1 MNGIELDRIKRALA
15 ADKLARA
22 RQAEVYLKTRH
33 NLGEKVAAADA
44 LLMIADIHKNMLRA
58 LDEVAAA
65 VLDTRVAGK
74 AELLGTVALAGFMVA
89 DRLLDN
95 THAAA
100 VEKAVAGI
108 PEDLEAAIRE
118 VKGYLDDFGR
128 VCALAHAIR
137 FGTLRE
143 EEVRP

>member
-1 MNGIELDRIKRALA
+1 MNGIEMDRIKRALG

-22 RQAEVYLKTRH
+22 REAEAYLKTRH
-33 NLGEKVAAADA
+33 NLGEKVGAADA

-65 VLDTRVAGK
+65 VIDTRVAGK
-74 AELLGTVALAGFMVA
+74 AEFLGTVALAGFMVA
-89 DRLLDN
+89 DRLLN
-95 THAAA
+95 HVQAEA

-108 PEDLEAAIRE
+108 PEELDAAMRE
-118 VKGYLDDFGR
+118 VQGYLDDFGR
-128 VCALAHAIR
+128 MCALAHAVR

-143 EEVRP
+143 EEVKP